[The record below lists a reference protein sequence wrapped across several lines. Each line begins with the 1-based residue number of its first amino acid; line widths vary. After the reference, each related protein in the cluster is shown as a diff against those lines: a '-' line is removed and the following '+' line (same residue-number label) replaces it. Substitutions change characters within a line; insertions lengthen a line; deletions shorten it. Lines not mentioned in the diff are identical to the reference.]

1 MVLRSQESISVPY
14 SAAHS
19 RVVNYVVLVEL
30 LEEMMGMLT
39 MSGCKIRLYGFSSMA
54 SMIWNIIP
62 IPEWSGGTDECPP
75 VVSTVN
81 LTS

>member
-1 MVLRSQESISVPY
+1 
-14 SAAHS
+14 
-19 RVVNYVVLVEL
+19 
-30 LEEMMGMLT
+30 MGMLT